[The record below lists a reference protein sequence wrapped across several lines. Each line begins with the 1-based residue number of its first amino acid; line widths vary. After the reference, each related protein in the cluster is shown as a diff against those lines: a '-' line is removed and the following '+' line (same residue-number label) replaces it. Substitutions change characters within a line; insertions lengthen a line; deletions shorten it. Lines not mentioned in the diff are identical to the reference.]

1 MNRALLNPFESR
13 DLMGTI
19 EQFLDTEAAT
29 ATPDARGTCM
39 AFNRTGNLL
48 AVGTSTGAVIVWDFD
63 TRSVARLLTPTAPA
77 EAACA
82 ARAAAA
88 AAADG
93 SVVRAVL
100 VATGYRGG
108 NVGYTREW
116 GVLALRWLAEP
127 GGGEPHVAA
136 LREMVGGGRGGSV
149 ADMVR
154 DGHAVVVDPA
164 TGRPSVREGGGG
176 GGKDEGV

>member
-63 TRSVARLLTPTAPA
+63 TRS
-77 EAACA
+77 
-82 ARAAAA
+82 
-88 AAADG
+88 
-93 SVVRAVL
+93 
-100 VATGYRGG
+100 
-108 NVGYTREW
+108 
-116 GVLALRWLAEP
+116 
-127 GGGEPHVAA
+127 
-136 LREMVGGGRGGSV
+136 
-149 ADMVR
+149 
-154 DGHAVVVDPA
+154 
-164 TGRPSVREGGGG
+164 
-176 GGKDEGV
+176 